1 MLDSKGQRVAA
12 FGKFAGVAG
21 QVNLSELKTRIL
33 DRNIFQGP
41 KQSLCSCNAVV
52 YLYS

>member
-21 QVNLSELKTRIL
+21 KEK
-33 DRNIFQGP
+33 
-41 KQSLCSCNAVV
+41 LCEENVV
-52 YLYS
+52 V

>member
-21 QVNLSELKTRIL
+21 KVSVFKSIKTYFTLPVIKPL
-33 DRNIFQGP
+33 
-41 KQSLCSCNAVV
+41 
-52 YLYS
+52 